1 MNQPL
6 SQLVDDFRNGYL
18 TRRGFL
24 AKAGALGLS
33 AAALAALAREVEAQ
47 ATPEAG
53 GTPAAGMPANSPA
66 AVIWGAIAGGAWELV
81 DLSLT
86 AAPNYPVSWPDQPQF
101 QVSPI
106 LWYKEITTP
115 YGTRIA
121 RQGIADVTVYQLT
134 EHTATQIDFAPHFIP
149 PPGVNVEPAP
159 GAVNVEAVQGSEMG
173 LKTGDKY
180 ELKSLMG
187 PAVVVDARDL
197 LAKNTENGKSAHI
210 TRSWLEKWEAQ
221 HGPFQPGDVPIWYSE
236 YDDMHYQPFPNG
248 DRFQD
253 RMLWAPLVTKT
264 APGWVAA
271 DPDAMELLQE
281 RGVAH
286 VVTDAPSFGWTEG
299 GQPSHVAGLKYGMSW
314 TEGAIN
320 CGSLPLRGA
329 FFVTA
334 PYKVINQAAGIT
346 RAFAIKPAGG
356 SRIGAT
362 PPLVLE

>member
-6 SQLVDDFRNGYL
+6 SHLIDDFRNGYL

-33 AAALAALAREVEAQ
+33 ATALAALTREVAAQ

-53 GTPAAGMPANSPA
+53 GTPAAGMPADSPA
-66 AVIWGAIAGGAWELV
+66 EVIWGRIAGGTWELV

-101 QVSPI
+101 SVTPI
-106 LWYKEITTP
+106 LWYQQITTP
-115 YGTRIA
+115 YGTQIA
-121 RQGIADVTVYQLT
+121 RQGPADVTVYQIT

-149 PPGVNVEPAP
+149 PPGVNVE
-159 GAVNVEAVQGSEMG
+159 GAEGSELG

-180 ELKSLMG
+180 ELKTLMG
-187 PAVVVDARDL
+187 PAVVVDTRDL
-197 LAKNTENGKSAHI
+197 LTKNTENGKSAHI
-210 TRSWLEKWEAQ
+210 TRAWLEKWEAQ
-221 HGPFQPGDVPIWYSE
+221 HGQFQPGDVPVWYSE
-236 YDDMHYQPFPNG
+236 YDDMYYQPFPNG

-253 RMLWAPLVTKT
+253 RMLWAPLITKT

-281 RGVAH
+281 RGVVH

-299 GQPSHVAGLKYGMSW
+299 GQPTHVAGLKYGMSW

-320 CGSLPLRGA
+320 CGRLPLRGA
-329 FFVTA
+329 FVITA
-334 PYKVINQAAGIT
+334 PYKVLNQAAGIT
-346 RAFAIKPAGG
+346 RLFAIKPAGEAGLG
-356 SRIGAT
+356 ST
-362 PPLVLE
+362 PPLVLD